1 MVKEAF
7 DDFIDD
13 CFISR
18 DEICEFEI
26 YKSRKYE
33 KRNNHIA
40 SQIISGINS
49 AEDKIA

>member
-1 MVKEAF
+1 MNTEAF

-40 SQIISGINS
+40 SQILSGIKKS
-49 AEDKIA
+49 EGKAA